1 DLKIR
6 KKIINVLFNKNI
18 IITGENDIIIY
29 DRDMVKIGK
38 IFSINRL
45 GIPLTEYFPQSLE
58 DLWDG
63 MKEEKRLDLLNSIA
77 ERELITFTQ
86 ARESVSK
93 KWDDLPLTIRFMI
106 VAIEKDIID

>member
-45 GIPLTEYFPQSLE
+45 GIPLTEYFH
-58 DLWDG
+58 
-63 MKEEKRLDLLNSIA
+63 
-77 ERELITFTQ
+77 
-86 ARESVSK
+86 
-93 KWDDLPLTIRFMI
+93 
-106 VAIEKDIID
+106 